1 MALEKDIEGIRLA
14 LEELVKIFK
23 NPPQP
28 PPNGGGGGSSGSSG
42 GGSSG
47 GGSSGGGSSGGGSSG
62 GCPNCGHGGDSGG
75 NSGGGSSGATP
86 NTGTDTSSSGRTP
99 NTGGGLP
106 ALPEPVTDKPEI
118 PPVLPDEEE
127 DVTLADLRSLG
138 RQLQREGKRAQIKKI
153 LSRYDAIGMTTL
165 EEQYYDEVYK
175 EIKKL

>member
-28 PPNGGGGGSSGSSG
+28 PQPPQPPPSGGG

-62 GCPNCGHGGDSGG
+62 GGCPNCGHGGDSGG
-75 NSGGGSSGATP
+75 SSSGNSNTGNDTGSSGA
-86 NTGTDTSSSGRTP
+86 SGGTP

-118 PPVLPDEEE
+118 PPALPDEEE